1 MFMRKTK
8 IICTLGP
15 ASSSYEVLKEA
26 IKNGLDCA
34 RLNFSHGTYDE
45 KKEKIDLIHKLNKE
59 LGTNV
64 PVLLDTKGPEIRVRN
79 FAGDKIELTEGQEFR
94 LSPDKDLLG
103 TSEICGLTYPNL
115 ADYVKVGNKIL
126 VDDGKIQLVV
136 TAIEGR
142 VLVTKVLN
150 SGSISNHKSIN
161 IPDVIV
167 NMPYLSEV
175 DKQDIIFGCENN
187 VDYIAAS
194 FVRRKQ
200 DVLDLKAL
208 LHEHNGDNI
217 KIISK
222 IENTEGVSNMDD
234 IIDISDG
241 IMVARG
247 DLGVEVAY
255 KKLPSIQKDMI
266 KRCYLKGKLVVTA
279 TQMLDSM
286 TQNPRPTRAEVSD
299 VANAVYDSTSCTMLS
314 GETAAG
320 KYPIDAI
327 KAMSDIDRYAEEDI
341 DYNSRFTKNHISLGE
356 DSLSVVAN
364 AAVLASFQTKA
375 KAIICVTMHGKTAEA
390 ISAYRPECPIIAI
403 TVDPKACRQLNL
415 AWGVVPVPAE
425 RKKTT
430 DELFLYAIN
439 KAKETGLVKSGDNV
453 VITTSSV
460 IGVGI
465 TDTLKLHKIQ

>member
-1 MFMRKTK
+1 MRKTK

-15 ASSSYEVLKEA
+15 ASDTYDVLKKA
-26 IKNGLDCA
+26 ILAGLDCA
-34 RLNFSHGTYDE
+34 RLNFSHGTYEE
-45 KKEKIDLIHKLNKE
+45 KREKIDLIHKLNKE

-79 FAGDKIELTEGQEFR
+79 FEGDKILLKEGDEFR
-94 LSPDKDLLG
+94 LSPDPNLLG
-103 TSEICGLTYPNL
+103 NSKICGLTYPNL

-126 VDDGKIQLVV
+126 VDDGKIGLVV
-136 TAIEGR
+136 TALEGR

-167 NMPYLSEV
+167 NMPYLSDV
-175 DKQDIIFGCENN
+175 DKEDIIFGCEND

-194 FVRRKQ
+194 FVRRRQ

-208 LHEHNGDNI
+208 LHEHGGDNI

-222 IENTEGVSNMDD
+222 IENTEGVANMDD
-234 IIDISDG
+234 IIDESDG

-266 KRCYLKGKLVVTA
+266 NRCYRKGKLVVTA
-279 TQMLDSM
+279 TQMLESM

-314 GETAAG
+314 GESAAG
-320 KYPIDAI
+320 KYPIEAI
-327 KAMSDIDRYAEEDI
+327 TAMSDIDRYAEEDI
-341 DYNSRFTKNHISLGE
+341 NYKNRFTKNHISLGE
-356 DSLSVVAN
+356 DELSVLAN
-364 AAVLASFQTKA
+364 AAVMASFQTNA
-375 KAIICVTMHGKTAEA
+375 KAIICVTMHGKTAEI

-403 TVDPKACRQLNL
+403 TVDPKACRQCNL
-415 AWGVVPVPAE
+415 MWGVVPVPAE
-425 RKKTT
+425 KKKST
-430 DELFLYAIN
+430 DELFLYAIE
-439 KAKETGLVKSGDNV
+439 KAKSTGLVKSGDNV
-453 VITTSSV
+453 VITTSSI
-460 IGVGI
+460 IGTGV
-465 TDTLKLHKIQ
+465 TDTLKLHKIK

>member
-1 MFMRKTK
+1 MRKTK

-15 ASSSYEVLKEA
+15 ASDSYEVLKEA
-26 IKNGLDCA
+26 FKAGLDCA

-45 KKEKIDLIHKLNKE
+45 KKEKIDLIHRLNEE

-64 PVLLDTKGPEIRVRN
+64 PVMLDTKGPEIRVRN
-79 FAGDKIELTEGQEFR
+79 FEGDKILLNEGDEFR

-103 TSEICGLTYPNL
+103 NSKICGLTYPDL

-136 TAIEGR
+136 TGIEDR

-175 DKQDIIFGCENN
+175 DKNDIIFGCENN

-194 FVRRKQ
+194 FVRRRQ
-200 DVLDLKAL
+200 DILDLKEL
-208 LHEHNGDNI
+208 LHEHGGDDI

-234 IIDISDG
+234 IIDESDG

-266 KRCYLKGKLVVTA
+266 NRCYHKGKLVVTA

-286 TQNPRPTRAEVSD
+286 QQNPRPTRAEVSD

-320 KYPIDAI
+320 KYPIEAI

-341 DYNSRFTKNHISLGE
+341 NYKNRFTKNHISLGSDE
-356 DSLSVVAN
+356 HSVIAN
-364 AAVLASFQTKA
+364 SAVQASFQTNA
-375 KAIICVTMHGKTAEA
+375 KAIICVTMYGKTAEI

-403 TVDPKACRQLNL
+403 TVNPKACRQLNL

-425 RKKTT
+425 RKNTT
-430 DELFLYAIN
+430 DELFLYAIE
-439 KAKETGLVKSGDNV
+439 KAKETGLVEAGDNV

-460 IGVGI
+460 IGVGV
-465 TDTLKLHKIQ
+465 TDTLKLHTIR